1 MEEGIAGEEEV
12 EMSEEEV
19 RRMIDE
25 LMAEQA
31 AADAAVAAEGGKAAE
46 ARL

>member
-1 MEEGIAGEEEV
+1 MDGFEEEV
-12 EMSEEEV
+12 EMSDEEV
-19 RRMIDE
+19 RRMVDE

-31 AADAAVAAEGGKAAE
+31 AADAAAVAGEGAAKAE